1 LKARYILITSTAA
14 LCCSG
19 LRVVVQGQSPSR
31 LSLEEAKTLAR
42 LASPELRGAE
52 AAVEASRGR
61 EVQARAL
68 ANPSFVYSTERT
80 NGAGES
86 NSQHI
91 AGIEQQ
97 LEIGGQRGARGR
109 AASARRQAA
118 EARLAG
124 ARVNLDFEVAK
135 AYAQVIAADRRAQLA
150 RQAGDAFTEAGR
162 VSARRLAAGD
172 ISGYADRRLRLEA
185 ARYAALA
192 AEATLVS
199 RSARIAL
206 SALVSANRDSST
218 ALSSIL
224 TDTVQA
230 ALPRL
235 TLGALTASA
244 FRNRVDHLAASLDAE
259 ALSADARLAS
269 LERIP
274 SPTLSVGYKTEK
286 SPGTSESLTGFAA
299 GVSFPVPLFDRRRG
313 AIQAAEAET
322 RRAQAGIE
330 SARRRIAREVADA
343 HEALVAV
350 EQQRSLLA
358 PQLGTPAAAALRSAQ
373 IAYLEGEITLLEWLD
388 AVRAYH
394 EAESAYSTLLGE
406 ALVRRATLERAVAS
420 PLTDLTSSPEGD

>member
-1 LKARYILITSTAA
+1 LKVKHVLIVVTAA
-14 LCCSG
+14 SCAAG
-19 LRVVVQGQSPSR
+19 VPAQAQSQTAR

-52 AAVEASRGR
+52 AAVAAARGR

-68 ANPSFVYSTERT
+68 ANPSIGYSTERT
-80 NGAGES
+80 KGAGES
-86 NSQHI
+86 NTQHI

-97 LEIGGQRGARGR
+97 LEIGGQRGARGS
-109 AASARRQAA
+109 AASARRRAA

-124 ARVNLDFEVAK
+124 VRANLDFDVAR

-150 RQAGDAFTEAGR
+150 RQAGAAFTEAGR
-162 VSARRLAAGD
+162 VSERRLAAGD

-185 ARYAALA
+185 ARYSALG

-206 SALVSANRDSST
+206 SSLVSANTDSST
-218 ALSSIL
+218 VLSSVL
-224 TDTVQA
+224 TDTVPT

-235 TLGALTASA
+235 TLSALTTSA
-244 FRNRVDHLAASLDAE
+244 FRNRVDYLAASLEAE
-259 ALSADARLAS
+259 ALSAEARLAS

-286 SPGTSESLTGFAA
+286 SPGIAESLTGFIA

-313 AIQAAEAET
+313 AIQAAAAET
-322 RRAQAGIE
+322 RRAEAELE
-330 SARRRIAREVADA
+330 SARRRIAREVAEA
-343 HEALVAV
+343 HEALIAV

-358 PQLGTPAAAALRSAQ
+358 PQLGAPAAAALRSAQ

-394 EAESAYSTLLGE
+394 EAESAYSTLLAE
-406 ALVRRATLERAVAS
+406 SLVRRATLERAAAS
-420 PLTDLTSSPEGD
+420 PLAELTSSPERD